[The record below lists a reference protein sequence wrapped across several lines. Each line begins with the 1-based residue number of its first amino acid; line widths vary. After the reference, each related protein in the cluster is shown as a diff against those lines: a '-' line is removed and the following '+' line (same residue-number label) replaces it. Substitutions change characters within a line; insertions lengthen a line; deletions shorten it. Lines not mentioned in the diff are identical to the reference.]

1 MKKIE
6 FDVFTRLYEEAKS
19 YNNLDMYIME
29 RGWQEWM
36 NDLESGTVA
45 EVLKYIYSIAKDG
58 FPELLNHYETLR
70 KVSDRF
76 GIPYSTLQ
84 RWKSGITDVPEYT
97 LVMMTY
103 ITLIQ
108 TDQFYAI

>member
-6 FDVFTRLYEEAKS
+6 FDMFIRLYDEAKS

-36 NDLESGTVA
+36 NDLEPGTVA
-45 EVLKYIYSIAKDG
+45 EVLKNIYSIAKDG

-70 KVSDRF
+70 KVSNRF

-84 RWKSGITDVPEYT
+84 RWKSGITDVPEYI
-97 LVMMTY
+97 LLMMAY
-103 ITLIQ
+103 ITIINQ
-108 TDQFYAI
+108 

>member
-6 FDVFTRLYEEAKS
+6 FDMFARLYDEAKS

-36 NDLESGTVA
+36 NGLEPGTVA
-45 EVLKYIYSIAKDG
+45 EVLKNIYSIAKGG
-58 FPELLNHYETLR
+58 FQELLSHYETLR
-70 KVSDRF
+70 KVSNRF

-97 LVMMTY
+97 LLMMAY
-103 ITLIQ
+103 ITI
-108 TDQFYAI
+108 IE

>member
-6 FDVFTRLYEEAKS
+6 FDMFARLYDEAKI

-36 NDLESGTVA
+36 DDLEAGTVA
-45 EVLKYIYSIAKDG
+45 EVLKYIYSVASDG
-58 FPELLNHYETLR
+58 FKELLNHYETLR
-70 KVSDRF
+70 KVSDKFR
-76 GIPYSTLQ
+76 IPYSTLQ

-97 LVMMTY
+97 LIMMAY
-103 ITLIQ
+103 ITIIEQ
-108 TDQFYAI
+108 

>member
-36 NDLESGTVA
+36 NALESGTVA

-108 TDQFYAI
+108 TGQFYAI

>member
-6 FDVFTRLYEEAKS
+6 FDMFARLYDEAKI

-36 NDLESGTVA
+36 NDLEPGTVA

-58 FPELLNHYETLR
+58 FPKLLSHYETLR

-97 LVMMTY
+97 LLMMAY
-103 ITLIQ
+103 ITIINQ
-108 TDQFYAI
+108 

>member
-6 FDVFTRLYEEAKS
+6 FDMFARLYDEAKS

-36 NDLESGTVA
+36 DDLEAGTVA

-58 FPELLNHYETLR
+58 FLELLSHYETLR

-76 GIPYSTLQ
+76 WIPYSTLQ

-97 LVMMTY
+97 LLMMAY
-103 ITLIQ
+103 ITIINQ
-108 TDQFYAI
+108 

>member
-6 FDVFTRLYEEAKS
+6 FDMFIRLYSEAKS

-36 NDLESGTVA
+36 NDLEPGTVA
-45 EVLKYIYSIAKDG
+45 EVLKNIYSIAKDG

-70 KVSDRF
+70 KVSNRF

-84 RWKSGITDVPEYT
+84 RWKSGITDVPEYI
-97 LVMMTY
+97 LLMMAY
-103 ITLIQ
+103 ITIINQ
-108 TDQFYAI
+108 

>member
-1 MKKIE
+1 MKKID
-6 FDVFTRLYEEAKS
+6 FDMFIRLYDEAKS

-36 NDLESGTVA
+36 DDLEPGTVA

-58 FPELLNHYETLR
+58 FLELLNHYETLR

-97 LVMMTY
+97 LLMMAY
-103 ITLIQ
+103 ITIINQ
-108 TDQFYAI
+108 

>member
-6 FDVFTRLYEEAKS
+6 FDMFIRLYNEAKS

-36 NDLESGTVA
+36 NDLEPGTVA
-45 EVLKYIYSIAKDG
+45 EVLKRIYSIAKDG
-58 FPELLNHYETLR
+58 FPELLSRYETLR
-70 KVSDRF
+70 KVSNRF

-97 LVMMTY
+97 LLMMAY
-103 ITLIQ
+103 ITI
-108 TDQFYAI
+108 IE

>member
-6 FDVFTRLYEEAKS
+6 FDMFARLYDEAKS

-36 NDLESGTVA
+36 NDLEPGTVA
-45 EVLKYIYSIAKDG
+45 EVLKNIYSIAKDG
-58 FPELLNHYETLR
+58 FPELLSHYETLR
-70 KVSDRF
+70 KVSNRF

-97 LVMMTY
+97 LVMMAY
-103 ITLIQ
+103 ITIIEQ
-108 TDQFYAI
+108 